1 MSDSDDE
8 AVLECS
14 MLDDVQWR
22 LRPGYRFPHLL
33 SYDELCEFVNMEARK
48 IGADPFRVKR
58 RRMIQVEGDSKL
70 VLWKRSVLDAS
81 TTSSQR

>member
-8 AVLECS
+8 AVLEWS

-22 LRPGYRFPHLL
+22 LRPGYRFPHLM

-58 RRMIQVEGDSKL
+58 RRMIQV
-70 VLWKRSVLDAS
+70 
-81 TTSSQR
+81 T